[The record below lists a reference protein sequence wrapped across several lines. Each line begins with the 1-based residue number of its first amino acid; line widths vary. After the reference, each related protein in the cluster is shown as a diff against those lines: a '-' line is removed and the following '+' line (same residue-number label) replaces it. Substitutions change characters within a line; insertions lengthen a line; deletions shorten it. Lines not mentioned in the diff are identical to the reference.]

1 MTDPKATSANG
12 TSQTNWEVG
21 PDATHGVKR
30 ENGEL
35 ALYDPVSGTRK
46 MTELGANSPLV
57 LTFQAFPT
65 ANGIINLVGGYEQT
79 DAAAVVT
86 SAAPYTSA
94 HPYFNSRLYADITA
108 ITGEPFTLRITGT
121 SVSQVDASL
130 TPADTEDINVTG
142 IGKYASTK
150 YWITAPQ
157 VSIVEASKSAT
168 MDLSKAFAYA
178 LGGKKLTVKGLI
190 LLWTPDGT
198 TWDLEVRMVRVA
210 NDGTLSDVFNVVLH
224 STDTP
229 PWAANL
235 ELGRYKLSSL
245 SEVVDGTAGEGVY
258 LYADQQKIAD
268 LLVGIEYE

>member
-1 MTDPKATSANG
+1 MQVD
-12 TSQTNWEVG
+12 WEVG
-21 PDATHGVKR
+21 PDGTHGVKR
-30 ENGEL
+30 EAGEL
-35 ALYDPVSGTRK
+35 ALYDPISGTRK
-46 MTELGANSPLV
+46 MTEMGANSPLV

-86 SAAPYTSA
+86 SAAPYTSM
-94 HPYFNSRLYADITA
+94 HPYFNSKLYADITA
-108 ITGEPFTLRITGT
+108 VTGEPFTLRITGT
-121 SVSQVDASL
+121 SVNQIDASL
-130 TPADTEDINVTG
+130 TPADTEDIPVTA

-150 YWITAPQ
+150 YWIDAPQ

-168 MDLSKAFAYA
+168 MDLAKAFAYS
-178 LGGKKLTVKGLI
+178 LGGKRLTVKGLI

-198 TWDLEVRMVRVA
+198 TWDLRV
-210 NDGTLSDVFNVVLH
+210 NLVKISSDGTLSDIFDVVLD

-229 PWAANL
+229 PWAGNL
-235 ELGRYKLSSL
+235 KLGRYKLSGL
-245 SEVVDGTAGEGVY
+245 NGVIDGTIGEGVY